1 MKNTD
6 MKRNKEPM
14 NTSTVQKMKR
24 AYKETYKG
32 ITWSPCIMCGDL
44 CPQSATDERY
54 KDLDNVHLTCRY
66 DAKYEAKA
74 KEVRKQ
80 RALATK
86 TSLF

>member
-24 AYKETYKG
+24 AYKETYRG
-32 ITWSPCIMCGDL
+32 ITWAPCIMCGDL

-66 DAKYEAKA
+66 DAKYETIVKT
-74 KEVRKQ
+74 VRKQ
-80 RALATK
+80 KALEAK